1 MQFQTGA
8 SMYEGIAVNTATVAG
23 NKMTFACGGDFQ
35 ARAAG
40 SVSIESNLG
49 FNFAT

>member
-1 MQFQTGA
+1 MQFQTGTNVYA
-8 SMYEGIAVNTATVAG
+8 SIAVNTATVAG

-40 SVSIESNLG
+40 NVFIDSNIG
-49 FNFAT
+49 FVFAT